1 MIKFMRM
8 TLSAALLAGLPLS
21 GLSAEERILSTL
33 EREQLR
39 KEIREYLLDEPEV
52 IMEAVRIL
60 EQRQVMEGAA
70 KEKDLIAQYGDQIF
84 NDGVSYVGG
93 NPEGSITLVE
103 FLDYR
108 CGYCKRAHDEI
119 AKLVDT
125 DGDIKLIVKEF
136 PILGPDSLLSARAA
150 IATLNTQGGEAYK
163 RMNDA
168 LMKFGGKIND
178 KMLDRIASGANV
190 DAAKMRAGMDDPKV
204 DEIIAANRKLA
215 QALDISGTPTF
226 ILPAKFIK
234 GYLPYESMVEA
245 VSLAR
250 RVKNDG

>member
-1 MIKFMRM
+1 MTKFLKL
-8 TLSAALLAGLPLS
+8 TLSAALFAALPLT
-21 GLSAEERILSTL
+21 GLSAQERILSTL

-60 EQRQVMEGAA
+60 EQRQVLEGAA
-70 KEKDLIAQYGDQIF
+70 KEKDLIATYGDKIF
-84 NDGVSYVGG
+84 NDGVSYIGG
-93 NPEGSITLVE
+93 NLEGSITLVE

-119 AKLVDT
+119 AKLVES

-150 IATLNTQGGEAYK
+150 IATLNTQGDAAYK

-168 LMKFGGKIND
+168 LMKFGGKLSD
-178 KMLDRIASGANV
+178 KMLDRIASGAKV
-190 DAAKMRAGMDDPKV
+190 DASKMRAGMDDPKV
-204 DEIIAANRKLA
+204 DEIIAANRELA

-226 ILPAKFIK
+226 ILPSKFIK

-245 VSLAR
+245 VTLAR
-250 RVKNDG
+250 RVKDGG